1 MALCAL
7 LTVSCRNS
15 NKVKSA
21 AENTETTETT
31 ETTEAIEPANTA
43 EVIDPANTAEPTSQA
58 DPANNY
64 EANVVVKDGEC
75 QGVLIEE
82 KADTYLVSVQDD
94 IEIPKEGASVELWK
108 ASDGKGVVYL
118 KDWGSE
124 KIYAGPDASS
134 EVIGTTTYEE
144 GELPETYACLGL
156 ENGWF
161 KIQFADRQGYI
172 QTSKVDWTA
181 LDTF

>member
-15 NKVKSA
+15 NKAKSA
-21 AENTETTETT
+21 AENT
-31 ETTEAIEPANTA
+31 ETTEAIEPANTTEATAQA
-43 EVIDPANTAEPTSQA
+43 ET
-58 DPANNY
+58 ANNY
-64 EANVVVKDGEC
+64 EASVVIKDGEC

-108 ASDGKGVVYL
+108 AADGKGVVYQ

-144 GELPETYACLGL
+144 GELPETYDCLGL
-156 ENGWF
+156 ENGWL

-172 QTSKVDWTA
+172 QAEKVDWTA

>member
-1 MALCAL
+1 MKTNKSIAVLMALCTL

-15 NKVKSA
+15 NKAKPA
-21 AENTETTETT
+21 TET
-31 ETTEAIEPANTA
+31 ANTA
-43 EVIDPANTAEPTSQA
+43 EVTPQAET
-58 DPANNY
+58 ANNY
-64 EANVVVKDGEC
+64 EANVVVKDGEY
-75 QGVLIEE
+75 QGILIEE
-82 KADTYLVSVQDD
+82 KADTYIVSVQDD
-94 IEIPKEGASVELWK
+94 IEIPKTGANVEVWK

-118 KDWGSE
+118 KDFG
-124 KIYAGPDASS
+124 KMNIYASPDADS

-144 GELPETYACLGL
+144 GELPETFQCLGL

-161 KIQFADRQGYI
+161 EIQFADRQGYI

>member
-1 MALCAL
+1 MKTNKSIAVLMALCTL

-15 NKVKSA
+15 NKTKSA
-21 AENTETTETT
+21 SETV
-31 ETTEAIEPANTA
+31 ETTEA
-43 EVIDPANTAEPTSQA
+43 IDPANTAEVTPHAET
-58 DPANNY
+58 ANNY

-156 ENGWF
+156 EDGWF

>member
-1 MALCAL
+1 MKTHKSIAALMALCTL
-7 LTVSCRNS
+7 LAVSCRNS
-15 NKVKSA
+15 NKSRPS
-21 AENTETTETT
+21 T
-31 ETTEAIEPANTA
+31 ETTEAIENT
-43 EVIDPANTAEPTSQA
+43 ETSDPANTTETTAQAE
-58 DPANNY
+58 PANNY

-75 QGVLIEE
+75 LGVLIEE
-82 KADTYLVSVQDD
+82 KADTYRISIQDD

-144 GELPETYACLGL
+144 GELPETYDCLGL

-172 QTSKVDWTA
+172 QTFKVDWTA
-181 LDTF
+181 INTF

>member
-1 MALCAL
+1 MAICTL

-15 NKVKSA
+15 NKAKSA

-31 ETTEAIEPANTA
+31 ETPEAIKPANTA
-43 EVIDPANTAEPTSQA
+43 EATAQA
-58 DPANNY
+58 EPANNY
-64 EANVVVKDGEC
+64 EANVVVKDGIC

-82 KADTYLVSVQDD
+82 KADTYIVSVQDD

-108 ASDGKGVVYL
+108 AADGKGVVFL

-124 KIYAGPDASS
+124 SIYASPDASS

-144 GELPETYACLGL
+144 GELPETYKCLGL

-161 KIQFADRQGYI
+161 KIQFADSQGYI

-181 LDTF
+181 INTF

>member
-1 MALCAL
+1 MKTNKSIAALMALCTL

-15 NKVKSA
+15 NKTKSA
-21 AENTETTETT
+21 SETV
-31 ETTEAIEPANTA
+31 ETTEA
-43 EVIDPANTAEPTSQA
+43 IDPANTAEVTPHAET
-58 DPANNY
+58 ANNY
-64 EANVVVKDGEC
+64 EATVVVKDGEC

-108 ASDGKGVVYL
+108 AADGKGVVFL
-118 KDWGSE
+118 KDWSSE
-124 KIYAGPDASS
+124 NIYASPDADS

-144 GELPETYACLGL
+144 GELPETFQCLGL

-161 KIQFADRQGYI
+161 KIQFADRKGYI

-181 LDTF
+181 INTF

>member
-1 MALCAL
+1 MALCSL
-7 LTVSCRNS
+7 LAVSCRNS
-15 NKVKSA
+15 NKAKSA
-21 AENTETTETT
+21 AENTEAAEPT
-31 ETTEAIEPANTA
+31 ETTEAIEPANTTEATAQA
-43 EVIDPANTAEPTSQA
+43 ET
-58 DPANNY
+58 ANNY

-94 IEIPKEGASVELWK
+94 IEIPKEGANVELWK
-108 ASDGKGVVYL
+108 ASDGKGIVYL

-124 KIYAGPDASS
+124 SIYASPDASS

-144 GELPETYACLGL
+144 VELPETYKCLGL

-172 QTSKVDWTA
+172 QAEKVDWTA

>member
-1 MALCAL
+1 MRTTKSIAALMVICTL

-15 NKVKSA
+15 NNTKSA
-21 AENTETTETT
+21 SETP
-31 ETTEAIEPANTA
+31 EAIEPANTTEAIAQA
-43 EVIDPANTAEPTSQA
+43 E
-58 DPANNY
+58 PANNY
-64 EANVVVKDGEC
+64 EANVVVKDGIC

-82 KADTYLVSVQDD
+82 KADTYIVSVQDD
-94 IEIPKEGASVELWK
+94 IEIPKEGANVELWK

-124 KIYAGPDASS
+124 KIYASPDASS

-144 GELPETYACLGL
+144 GELPETYKCLGL
-156 ENGWF
+156 EDGWF

-172 QTSKVDWTA
+172 QAEKVDWAA

>member
-15 NKVKSA
+15 NKAKSA
-21 AENTETTETT
+21 AENTETA
-31 ETTEAIEPANTA
+31 EA
-43 EVIDPANTAEPTSQA
+43 IDPANTTEPTSQA
-58 DPANNY
+58 ETANNY

-108 ASDGKGVVYL
+108 AADGKGVVYL

-172 QTSKVDWTA
+172 QAGKVDWTA

>member
-1 MALCAL
+1 MAFCAL

-15 NKVKSA
+15 NKAKSA
-21 AENTETTETT
+21 AENTEATETA
-31 ETTEAIEPANTA
+31 ETTEAIGPANTA
-43 EVIDPANTAEPTSQA
+43 ESTAQAEPV
-58 DPANNY
+58 NNY

-82 KADTYLVSVQDD
+82 KADTYIVSVQDD

-108 ASDGKGVVYL
+108 AADGKGVVCL

-124 KIYAGPDASS
+124 SIYASPDASS

-144 GELPETYACLGL
+144 GELPETYKCLGL

-172 QTSKVDWTA
+172 QAEKVDWAA

>member
-1 MALCAL
+1 MKTNKSIAALMALCTL

-15 NKVKSA
+15 NKTKSA
-21 AENTETTETT
+21 SETV
-31 ETTEAIEPANTA
+31 ETTEA
-43 EVIDPANTAEPTSQA
+43 IDPANTAEAAAQA
-58 DPANNY
+58 EPANNY
-64 EANVVVKDGEC
+64 EANVVIKNGEC

-108 ASDGKGVVYL
+108 AADGKGVVFL

-124 KIYAGPDASS
+124 SIYASLDVSS

-144 GELPETYACLGL
+144 GELPETFPCLGL
-156 ENGWF
+156 ENGCF

-172 QTSKVDWTA
+172 QTSRVDWTA
-181 LDTF
+181 INTF